1 MARGAG
7 EATRGGC
14 RREGCVSASN
24 VRIKSLAARVLA
36 LLPDRLHFYRM
47 RPRSAANACRLTAL
61 LSACA
66 LFAGSADAGAQSR
79 TPVDSA
85 PRRENALVGT
95 VVDVIGKPME
105 KVEVYIAGTDRTVR
119 TDSLGVWR
127 FANPPVG
134 PRVVVARQLGF
145 VPYVR
150 EVQIGA
156 VALDSIVLV
165 LRRYPRTLSTVE
177 VTARTKL
184 ATSAANEISERL
196 LQMQVGSG
204 RLFTRDQILQMRPF
218 SIAELLFGIPGIAVS
233 RGQGEIIVTSTRAGV
248 GILNV
253 EGRQCQL
260 QFYLNTTPIGN
271 EAVSQLD
278 PMTFRSVEVYPQ
290 TVQLTGLPTR
300 NDRCGA
306 IVINMMRR

>member
-1 MARGAG
+1 VV
-7 EATRGGC
+7 T
-14 RREGCVSASN
+14 N
-24 VRIKSLAARVLA
+24 VRIKARAARVLA
-36 LLPDRLHFYRM
+36 LRPDRLHLSQM
-47 RPRSAANACRLTAL
+47 RPRSAAMVGRLTGL
-61 LSACA
+61 LSAGA
-66 LFAGSADAGAQSR
+66 ILVASATAGAQNR
-79 TPVDSA
+79 AGQDSA
-85 PRRENALVGT
+85 RRRENILVGT
-95 VVDVIGKPME
+95 VVDVVGKPMDQ
-105 KVEVYIAGTDRTVR
+105 VEVYIAGTERTVR
-119 TDSLGVWR
+119 TDTRGVWR
-127 FANPPVG
+127 FANPPAG
-134 PRVVVARQLGF
+134 PRVVVARQLGY

-150 EVQIGA
+150 EVQVGA
-156 VALDSIVLV
+156 TAIDSIVLV

-184 ATSAANEISERL
+184 ATSAANEMSERL

-204 RLFTRDQILQMRPF
+204 RLFTREQILQMRPF
-218 SIAELLFGIPGIAVS
+218 SIAELIFGIPGIAVS

-248 GILNV
+248 GIMNV

-306 IVINMMRR
+306 IVINTMRR

>member
-1 MARGAG
+1 MF
-7 EATRGGC
+7 T
-14 RREGCVSASN
+14 VP
-24 VRIKSLAARVLA
+24 V
-36 LLPDRLHFYRM
+36 
-47 RPRSAANACRLTAL
+47 T
-61 LSACA
+61 
-66 LFAGSADAGAQSR
+66 AGAQAR
-79 TPVDSA
+79 ANPDSVR
-85 PRRENALVGT
+85 RREDALVGT
-95 VVDVIGKPME
+95 VVDVIGKPMDQ
-105 KVEVYIAGTDRTVR
+105 VEVYIAGTDRAVR
-119 TDSLGVWR
+119 TDARGVWR
-127 FANPPVG
+127 FENPPVG

-150 EVQIGA
+150 EVQVGA
-156 VALDSIVLV
+156 ITIDTITLV

-177 VTARTKL
+177 VTARTRL

-204 RLFTRDQILQMRPF
+204 RLFTREQILQMRPF
-218 SIAELLFGIPGIAVS
+218 SIAELIYGIPGIAVR

-248 GILNV
+248 GIMNV
-253 EGRQCQL
+253 DGQQCQL

-271 EAVSQLD
+271 EGVSQLD

-306 IVINMMRR
+306 IVINTMRR